1 MERLKIKEVKIDDM
15 EKIEL
20 LLNTFKGDN
29 NERSLYSFWKH
40 FPHDDLDPK
49 RLANAHL
56 NFYSKYDF
64 DLMKISPHGRY
75 ANIPFGCTIAKG
87 YDPISGSTNCET
99 CVIQSISD
107 WEEVEPVSV
116 TEGEF
121 GKQLKTIELI
131 TKKVETT
138 VPKMMTIFSPLM
150 VASKMT
156 EDLVSHLR
164 EKPDTVIEALFI
176 LEKVM
181 TEFALASL
189 ESGAE
194 GLFIASQ
201 HIRKTEL
208 TLNEVKRFEFAFL
221 KRILNKLNH
230 KALFTVLHMHGD
242 TSLYFE
248 ESIEELQIDAINWHD
263 QLVQPNLVEGGKL
276 FKGGLFGG
284 INEIKLLE
292 MKKEQSH
299 VLRENILDVLSQSF
313 NQLNNRVILSPGCV
327 IPLNTQDYLLETIK
341 TTIHEFNKER

>member
-1 MERLKIKEVKIDDM
+1 M

-20 LLNTFKGDN
+20 LLNTFKGEN

-40 FPHDDLDPK
+40 FPRDDLDPK
-49 RLANAHL
+49 KLANAHL
-56 NFYSKYDF
+56 NYYNKYDF

-99 CVIQSISD
+99 CAIQSISD

-156 EDLVSHLR
+156 DNLVSHLR
-164 EKPDTVIEALFI
+164 ENPNTVIQALFI

-181 TEFALASL
+181 TEFALASID
-189 ESGAE
+189 SGVE

-201 HIRKTEL
+201 HIRKTKL
-208 TLNEVKRFEFAFL
+208 TLDEVKRFEFSFL
-221 KRILNKLNH
+221 KRMLNKVNR
-230 KALFTVLHMHGD
+230 KAMFTILHMHGD

-248 ESIEELQIDAINWHD
+248 ESIDELQINAINWHD

-276 FKGGLFGG
+276 FSGGLLGG
-284 INEIKLLE
+284 INEKKLLE
-292 MKKEQSH
+292 TKKEQSH
-299 VLRENILDVLSQSF
+299 LVRKNIRDVLSKSF

-327 IPLNTQDYLLETIK
+327 IPLNTQDYLLEIIK
-341 TTIHEFNKER
+341 TTIREFNKERER